1 MKIAEAVTR
10 GHVDKVCDQISDALL
25 DEYLKQ
31 DPGSRVAIETAGGHG
46 VIFLVGEVT
55 SKAEVDESKIVKK
68 VLDEIGYSNNVKI
81 ISRLVQQSPDI
92 SQGVDTGGAGDQ
104 GIMIGY
110 ACSENKALIPN
121 ELFIAREILQKLPKG
136 FGPDAKSQVVINS
149 NGDIDSIVI
158 SAQHIKGADF
168 EPLRRLAKSFNPK
181 RIFINPT
188 GSFVV
193 SGFKSDSGLT
203 GRKIVQDAY
212 GPRVPVGGGAFSG
225 KDATKVDRSAAYMA
239 RKIAVDYLKKYS
251 AKEVL
256 VRIGYSIGVA
266 EPVLAEAVVDKKKKK
281 ISDYDLRPKAIIKFL
296 DLTKPVFYKT
306 AQNGHFR
313 HDFKWDK

>member
-10 GHVDKVCDQISDALL
+10 GHVDKVCDQVSDALL

-31 DPGSRVAIETAGGHG
+31 DPDSRVAVETAGGHG

-55 SKAEVDESKIVKK
+55 SKAKIDESKIVKK
-68 VLDEIGYSNNVKI
+68 VLREIGYSSNVKI

-110 ACSENKALIPN
+110 ACNENKALIPN

-136 FGPDAKSQVVINS
+136 FGPDAKSQVVINPK
-149 NGDIDSIVI
+149 GEIDSVVI
-158 SAQHIKGADF
+158 SAQHARGADF
-168 EPLRRLAKSFNPK
+168 KPLQKLADSYHPRRTY
-181 RIFINPT
+181 INPT
-188 GSFVV
+188 GMFVV
-193 SGFKSDSGLT
+193 NGFESDSGLT

-239 RKIAVDYLKKYS
+239 RKIAVDYLKKYG

-256 VRIGYSIGVA
+256 IRIGYSIGVA
-266 EPVLAEAVVDKKKKK
+266 EPVLAEAIIDRRSKK
-281 ISDYDLRPKAIIKFL
+281 ITDYDLRPKAIIEYLNLK
-296 DLTKPVFYKT
+296 KPVFYKS
-306 AQNGHFR
+306 AQNGHFG
-313 HDFKWDK
+313 HGFIWEK